1 LLLSDAI
8 FVFAMSAEW
17 FDNGVI
23 VGT

>member
-1 LLLSDAI
+1 
-8 FVFAMSAEW
+8 MSAEW